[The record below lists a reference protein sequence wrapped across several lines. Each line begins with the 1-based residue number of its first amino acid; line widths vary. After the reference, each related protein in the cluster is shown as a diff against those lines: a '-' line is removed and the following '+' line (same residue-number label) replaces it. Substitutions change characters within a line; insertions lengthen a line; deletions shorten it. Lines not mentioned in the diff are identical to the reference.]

1 MKEALRAFEMLGNLI
16 DEGKIIDFSFKSETG
31 IFNIEVEIRHEDFKD
46 YDSDFEVIELDAEE
60 VLNNKLDE
68 EIKVL
73 VDDYYIRCKAAW
85 EEEYGVE
92 KPLLKHYYADGE
104 LCTDYL

>member
-1 MKEALRAFEMLGNLI
+1 MKEALRAFEILGNLI

-31 IFNIEVEIRHEDFKD
+31 IFNIEVEIRHKDFKD

-68 EIKVL
+68 EIKTL
-73 VDDYYIRCKAAW
+73 VDDYYKRCIEAL
-85 EEEYGVE
+85 EDDGYDESYV
-92 KPLLKHYYADGE
+92 PHDTSLLGMHYAY
-104 LCTDYL
+104 